1 MCAFVV
7 QKSAMGACDHQGT
20 AQPTVTSPRVK
31 LGGDPVVLTPAT
43 YTVTGCPFSNVSGPI
58 PCVTVLFPQGAVRVT
73 SMGQPVLLST
83 ATGMASGPLPVQ
95 GSGALRAVQTRV
107 QAQ

>member
-20 AQPTVTSPRVK
+20 AQPTVTSPRVSV
-31 LGGDPVVLTPAT
+31 GGQPIVLAPAT
-43 YTVTGCPFSNVSGPI
+43 YTVAGCPFSNASGPI
-58 PCVTVLFPQGAVRVT
+58 PCATVLFPQGAVRVK
-73 SMGQPVLLST
+73 SMGQPVLLSN
-83 ATGMASGPLPVQ
+83 ATGIASGPLPVQ